1 MNEQV
6 IEFLKGTP
14 NSNKVAITAATGIKG
29 LPLFNLLKKMLGDG
43 QISAQGEGQE
53 TTYSISEAAGIEP
66 ATEEQHVIDETPQSQ
81 VDTDVK
87 TGTGEQNE
95 QTEQP
100 GAEVNEEV
108 KEAQPGANV
117 GDEKKDEPVIE
128 KTITKGTTS
137 RDNSKFTFN
146 GVELGKGP
154 LVRAVV
160 AKYVEDH
167 PETTY
172 KQLKEIFADT
182 LMKRFGVFAC
192 ETEAKKLSGNKPR
205 YFLKPE
211 QMIKIKGQKE
221 PIAICNQWTAALTE
235 PFIKAAKELGYKIE

>member
-14 NSNKVAITAATGIKG
+14 NSNKAAITAATGIKG

-43 QISAQGEGQE
+43 HITAQGEGQE
-53 TTYSISEAAGIEP
+53 TTYSISEADSIAP
-66 ATEEQHVIDETPQSQ
+66 ATDEQKVVDETPQPQ
-81 VDTDVK
+81 VDTEVK

-95 QTEQP
+95 QKDEP
-100 GAEVNEEV
+100 GAEVKEEV
-108 KEAQPGANV
+108 KKE
-117 GDEKKDEPVIE
+117 EP
-128 KTITKGTTS
+128 ITKETTTKATPS
-137 RDNSKFTFN
+137 RDNSKYKFN
-146 GVELGKGP
+146 GEEYGKGP

-167 PETTY
+167 PDNTY
-172 KQLKEIFADT
+172 KQLKEVFPDT
-182 LMKRFGVFAC
+182 LMKRFGVFAN
-192 ETEAKKLSGNKPR
+192 EAEAKKLSGNKPR

-221 PIAICNQWTAALTE
+221 PIAICNQWTAALIA
-235 PFIKAAKELGYKIE
+235 PFVDCARKLGYKIK